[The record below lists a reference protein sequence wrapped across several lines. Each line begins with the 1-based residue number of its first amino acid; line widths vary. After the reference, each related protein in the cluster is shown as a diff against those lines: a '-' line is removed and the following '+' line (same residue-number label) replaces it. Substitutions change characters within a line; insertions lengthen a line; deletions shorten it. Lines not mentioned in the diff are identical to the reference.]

1 MYAAVRLYRVSPGS
15 TDEMVHRVKEE
26 FVPVIKQVPG
36 FIAYYGVQVGKGEL
50 ITISMFEDR
59 AGAEESTRQAAS
71 WVPENVAMFVL
82 GPAEVREGQVVL
94 HEVV

>member
-15 TDEMVHRVKEE
+15 IDEMVQRVKED
-26 FVPVIKQVPG
+26 FVPVIRQVSG
-36 FIAYYGVQVGKGEL
+36 FIAYYGVQVGSGEL
-50 ITISMFEDR
+50 VTISMFKDR

-71 WVPENVAMFVL
+71 WVPQNVAMFVL
-82 GPAEVREGQVVL
+82 GPAEIREGEVIM

>member
-15 TDEMVHRVKEE
+15 IDEMVQRVKED
-26 FVPVIKQVPG
+26 FVPVISQVSG
-36 FIAYYGVQVGKGEL
+36 FIAYYGVRVGSGEL
-50 ITISMFEDR
+50 VTISMFKDR

-71 WVPENVAMFVL
+71 WVPQNVAMFVL
-82 GPAEVREGQVVL
+82 GPAEIREGEVVM